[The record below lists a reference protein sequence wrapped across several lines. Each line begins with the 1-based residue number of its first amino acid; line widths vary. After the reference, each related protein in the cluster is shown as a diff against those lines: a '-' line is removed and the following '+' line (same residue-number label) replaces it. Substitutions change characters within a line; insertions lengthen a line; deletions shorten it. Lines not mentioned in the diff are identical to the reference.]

1 MADPGVTG
9 PDRPAPPAAATER
22 VVARLR
28 PHARILFFPALLLIA
43 SVGAIAYFFGSFPE
57 AWQNWAVLGGGVL
70 VILLGCVLPYVNW
83 MSVRY
88 VITTRRLIV
97 RRGFFVRVRQELYHA
112 RGYGITVH
120 RTWLQSAFRSGNVRV
135 TSGGELP
142 VVLRDVPSAVLVQ
155 NALHELVAENQSIV
169 APYPGASSSM
179 PTTNFGSGFGGGQT
193 GQAPH
198 HGGQHGFG
206 GNSGYGGNNGYGPT
220 GGIA

>member
-28 PHARILFFPALLLIA
+28 PHARRLFLPALVLIA
-43 SVGAIAYFFGSFPE
+43 VPGVVAYFFGTFPE
-57 AWQNWAVLGGGVL
+57 AWQNWTLLIAGAVLVL
-70 VILLGCVLPYVNW
+70 LASVAPFISW
-83 MSVRY
+83 MSTRY

-120 RTWLQSAFRSGNVRV
+120 RSWAQSAFRSGNVRV

-142 VVLRDVPSAVLVQ
+142 VVLRDVPSASLVQ
-155 NALHELVAENQSIV
+155 DALHELVAENQSVV
-169 APYPGASSSM
+169 APYPGGSSSM
-179 PTTNFGSGFGGGQT
+179 PTAGLGGPGFG
-193 GQAPH
+193 AP
-198 HGGQHGFG
+198 GSVAPGFG
-206 GNSGYGGNNGYGPT
+206 AAGFGAETSADQGYRS
-220 GGIA
+220 